1 MVFTVF
7 LLFLILLRLGELL
20 LARRNE
26 RWLRSQGAVEYGQAH
41 YPYMVLLH
49 VLFFLSLIAEYL
61 LTPARGYSLPLLIPA
76 HDYSLPLLVPA
87 RDYSL
92 PFLIPARDYSL
103 PLLILY
109 FLLLALKVHV
119 ISSLGRYWN
128 TKIFRIP
135 GRPLVK
141 KGPYRF
147 LKHPNYAIV
156 VAEIGLIPLI
166 FHLYL
171 TAIVFTLL
179 NAGMLYVRI
188 GEEDRVLR
196 G

>member
-41 YPYMVLLH
+41 YPYIVLLH

-76 HDYSLPLLVPA
+76 HDYSLPLLT
-87 RDYSL
+87 
-92 PFLIPARDYSL
+92 PARDYSL

-119 ISSLGRYWN
+119 IGSLGRYWN

-147 LKHPNYAIV
+147 LKHPNYTIV
-156 VAEIGLIPLI
+156 VAEIALIPLI

-196 G
+196 DCSIP

>member
-41 YPYMVLLH
+41 YPYIVLLH

-61 LTPARGYSLPLLIPA
+61 LTPARGYSLPLL
-76 HDYSLPLLVPA
+76 VPA

-92 PFLIPARDYSL
+92 L
-103 PLLILY
+103 LLILY

-119 ISSLGRYWN
+119 IGSLGRYWN

-156 VAEIGLIPLI
+156 VAEIALIPLI
-166 FHLYL
+166 FYLYL